1 MGEKTDVYSK
11 IRMVILL
18 ALVAIIIAIIGW
30 MSTLGG
36 RITSMKEEI
45 KNEQNSI
52 SSLLT
57 SMASLTEKVN
67 TLEASRLTNRVA
79 VNLPSLVSTYTSIQ
93 PMEYITLLRSA
104 PLTVPSSIELS
115 TVSSTD
121 ITSFKSIL
129 EKTRIYEIMENN
141 GTYSIAYPASFGKTY
156 SIQLL
161 SSPYP
166 DRIMDLLKTLRGI
179 SQPVFKIDYA
189 NQSALFLGVF
199 STYLEAKEYSKSINS
214 TSLTSVVGT
223 KPSKWLPRRIP

>member
-18 ALVAIIIAIIGW
+18 ALVAVIIAVIGW
-30 MSTLGG
+30 MASLNG
-36 RITSMKEEI
+36 RITGIKEEV

-52 SSLLT
+52 SSILT
-57 SMASLTEKVN
+57 SVASLTEKVD
-67 TLEASRLTNRVA
+67 TLKASRLTDKVM
-79 VNLPSLVSTYTSIQ
+79 VNLPSLVSTYASVQ
-93 PMEYITLLRSA
+93 PMKYVTLLRSA
-104 PLTVPSSIELS
+104 PLTIPSSIELT

-129 EKTRIYEIMENN
+129 EKTRIYEIMESN

-166 DRIMDLLKTLRGI
+166 DRVMDLLKTLRGAG
-179 SQPVFKIDYA
+179 QPAFKIDYPS
-189 NQSALFLGVF
+189 QSALFLGVF
-199 STYLEAKEYSKSINS
+199 STYSKADKYLKSIDS
-214 TSLTSVVGT
+214 TPLISVVGT
-223 KPSKWLPRRIP
+223 SKWLLRRIP

>member
-18 ALVAIIIAIIGW
+18 SIVAIIIAIIGW
-30 MSTLGG
+30 MATLNG
-36 RITSMKEEI
+36 RVTGMKEEI
-45 KNEQNSI
+45 KSEQNSV

-57 SMASLTEKVN
+57 SVASLTEKID
-67 TLEASRLTNRVA
+67 TLKASRLTSEVS

-93 PMEYITLLRSA
+93 PMKYITLLRNA
-104 PLTVPSSIELS
+104 PLTISSSVEL
-115 TVSSTD
+115 TTISSTD

-129 EKTRIYEIMENN
+129 EKTKLYEIMESN
-141 GTYSIAYPASFGKTY
+141 GIYNIAYPALFGETY

-166 DRIMDLLKTLRGI
+166 DRVMNLLKNLRGVN
-179 SQPVFKIDYA
+179 QPAFKVDYA

-199 STYLEAKEYSKSINS
+199 STYSKAKKYLASIDS
-214 TSLTSVVGT
+214 TSLASIVGT
-223 KPSKWLPRRIP
+223 KPSGWLLRRIP

>member
-18 ALVAIIIAIIGW
+18 SIVAIIIAIIGW
-30 MSTLGG
+30 MATLNG
-36 RITSMKEEI
+36 RVTGIKEKI
-45 KNEQNSI
+45 NSEQNSV

-57 SMASLTEKVN
+57 SVASLTEKID
-67 TLEASRLTNRVA
+67 TLKASRLTSKVS

-93 PMEYITLLRSA
+93 PMKYITLLRNA
-104 PLTVPSSIELS
+104 PLTISSSVEL
-115 TVSSTD
+115 TTISSTD

-129 EKTRIYEIMENN
+129 EKTKLYEIMESN
-141 GTYSIAYPASFGKTY
+141 GIYNIAYPALFGETY

-166 DRIMDLLKTLRGI
+166 DRVMNLLKNLRGVN
-179 SQPVFKIDYA
+179 QPAFKIDYA

-199 STYLEAKEYSKSINS
+199 STYSKAKKYLASIDS
-214 TSLTSVVGT
+214 TSLASIVGT
-223 KPSKWLPRRIP
+223 KPSGWLLRRIP